1 MGILMDSNMF
11 NELKEL
17 KKISDRIQIDE
28 ALALKNELEELLSI
42 INLVIN
48 QDN

>member
-1 MGILMDSNMF
+1 MDSNMF